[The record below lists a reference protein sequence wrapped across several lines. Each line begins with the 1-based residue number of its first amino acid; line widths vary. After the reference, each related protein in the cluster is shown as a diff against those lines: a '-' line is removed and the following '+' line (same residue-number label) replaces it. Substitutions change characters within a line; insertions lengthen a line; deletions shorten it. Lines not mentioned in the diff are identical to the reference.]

1 MEISIS
7 PSKPE
12 VAIFSV
18 GIRFLRT
25 SVAFFEAHTPTSNT
39 QLENNPQ
46 IASADNIGY
55 ERPAIEAKTGCKVSG
70 HVIADHFADV
80 GKMVDWAQG
89 ADVKSKI

>member
-18 GIRFLRT
+18 GIRFLRM

-55 ERPAIEAKTGCKVSG
+55 ERPAIEAKTACEVS
-70 HVIADHFADV
+70 VPR
-80 GKMVDWAQG
+80 
-89 ADVKSKI
+89 SKLAVAIKKAFVAKIGNKR